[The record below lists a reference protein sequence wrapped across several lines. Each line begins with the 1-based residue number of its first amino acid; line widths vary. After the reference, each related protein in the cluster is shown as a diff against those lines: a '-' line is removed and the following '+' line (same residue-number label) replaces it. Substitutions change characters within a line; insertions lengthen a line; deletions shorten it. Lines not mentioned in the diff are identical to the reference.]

1 MTVRRLMPGRDGRR
15 DVTVVDYE
23 AEPPDWLRRGEPTG
37 RAGESVRGSAEDHS
51 DGSRP
56 ESHTFVTQSS
66 RKANAALTDRVLS

>member
-23 AEPPDWLRRGEPTG
+23 AEPPDWLRRGASKSPASEW
-37 RAGESVRGSAEDHS
+37 ERGPAEGCS
-51 DGSRP
+51 DELSH